1 MPRSSTQ
8 GRGRYQV
15 TRQLIESKEINYLSE
30 SIGEFSTITPAK
42 LAKINAGMVEVNR
55 ACQAFSKKNTQTS
68 SQLMTLT
75 MLNDAPYRRLRQCL
89 AEIKKKS
96 DALAEA
102 YFKIK
107 KKKAKIKGWEEEQTE
122 FADVCIEE
130 ANYEIQSYKDT
141 VEAGLKEIALFQSV
155 YSDIMKSHNIP
166 ENWDELDMENDEISH
181 HLKMIFRLCF
191 KDVINNGKLGMGTME
206 YLEQYG
212 LHAQTCYTLT
222 ADYVN
227 SVNEMLQKKEGM
239 PTVNSLYDWLDK
251 MAETFKDA
259 HKNVLK
265 RIGIT
270 ELIKDEYLYMEHNKN
285 MS

>member
-1 MPRSSTQ
+1 MENITHQKKIS
-8 GRGRYQV
+8 YLV
-15 TRQLIESKEINYLSE
+15 ESA
-30 SIGEFSTITPAK
+30 GEFTTLTSSK
-42 LAKINAGMVEVNR
+42 LDKINRRMMEVNR
-55 ACQAFSKKNTQTS
+55 ACQIFSKKNTQTS

-89 AEIKKKS
+89 AEIKKKLS
-96 DALAEA
+96 GLAES

-107 KKKAKIKGWEEEQTE
+107 KKKIEIEGWRKENT
-122 FADVCIEE
+122 AMANVCIEE
-130 ANYEIQSYKDT
+130 ATYEVQSSKDII
-141 VEAGLKEIALFQSV
+141 EASLKEIAMFQSV
-155 YSDIMKSHNIP
+155 YDEIIKSHNIP

-191 KDVINNGKLGMGTME
+191 KDVVHSGRLGMGTME

-212 LHAQTCYTLT
+212 LHAQTCYALT
-222 ADYVN
+222 ADYVS
-227 SVNEMLQKKEGM
+227 SVDEMLQSKEGM

-259 HKNVLK
+259 HKDVLK

>member
-1 MPRSSTQ
+1 MGNLTHH
-8 GRGRYQV
+8 
-15 TRQLIESKEINYLSE
+15 KEIDYLVE
-30 SIGEFSTITPAK
+30 SVGGFTTLTPAK
-42 LAKINAGMVEVNR
+42 LDKINRGMAEVNR
-55 ACQAFSKKNTQTS
+55 ACQVFNKKNTQTS

-89 AEIKKKS
+89 AEINKKS
-96 DALAEA
+96 SALAES

-107 KKKAKIKGWEEEQTE
+107 KFKVEISEWEKEDSEMSL
-122 FADVCIEE
+122 VLIEE
-130 ANYEIQSYKDT
+130 AHYKINST
-141 VEAGLKEIALFQSV
+141 KELIEASLKEIAMFQSV
-155 YSDIMKSHNIP
+155 YHEIIKSHNIP
-166 ENWDELDMENDEISH
+166 DNWDELDMENDEISH

-191 KDVINNGKLGMGTME
+191 KDVVHSGRLGMGTME

-227 SVNEMLQKKEGM
+227 SVDEMLKSKEVM

-251 MAETFKDA
+251 MAETFQDA
-259 HKNVLK
+259 HKDVLK

-270 ELIKDEYLYMEHNKN
+270 ELIKDEYLYMANNKN
-285 MS
+285 QS